1 MTLLVASRDA
11 EGRIWVRRRAAV
23 ISTVSCAN
31 VVTERL
37 GARHGE
43 LAVLAHQ
50 HGCGQLGDDMT
61 LTRELLA
68 ALASHP
74 NVSVTVL
81 ISLGCETNV
90 AHELARSVRQRGGRA
105 HVVGIQACGGVDEA
119 VQQAE
124 GWLRAHETGDVR
136 DAPADSAELRVGV
149 IADEA
154 TRRRLPSLVEAICAA
169 LARERFSVVTPAEFE
184 VPLRTSGGSGG
195 PMAIPSRW
203 RSEPRETSEVIQ
215 LLAAPPST
223 GVVRVPLGPDFVE
236 RMTVMTAMGAQ
247 VLVSLMSRPRLAG
260 AALAPTIGV
269 STNPDLDV
277 LSDLVDVPFQGDDL
291 PGRVLAKL
299 RATVAGQTT
308 GAERL
313 GMRDLALPRLAPC
326 Y

>member
-1 MTLLVASRDA
+1 MTLLVASRDD

-37 GARHGE
+37 GGRRDE
-43 LAVLAHQ
+43 LAVLTHQ
-50 HGCGQLGDDMT
+50 HGCGQLGADMT

-74 NVSVTVL
+74 NVAATVL
-81 ISLGCETNV
+81 IALGCETNS
-90 AHELARSVRQRGGRA
+90 ARELARSVRERGGRA

-119 VQQAE
+119 VQRAE
-124 GWLRAHETGDVR
+124 TWLEAHPAGDLR
-136 DAPADSAELRVGV
+136 DAAVDCAELRIGV
-149 IADEA
+149 IADDA
-154 TRRRLPSLVEAICAA
+154 TRRKEPALAEAICVA
-169 LARERFSVVTPAEFE
+169 LAGEGFSVVVPAELDL
-184 VPLRTSGGSGG
+184 PLRTHAGEHG

-215 LLAAPPST
+215 LLAQPPSE
-223 GVVRVPLGPDFVE
+223 GVVRVPLGPDLVE
-236 RMTVMTAMGAQ
+236 RMTVMTALGAQ

-269 STNPDLDV
+269 STNPELDV
-277 LSDLVDVPFQGDDL
+277 LRDLVDVPCQGDDL

-299 RATVAGQTT
+299 RATIAGQAT